1 MAIRFRRVS
10 RLCDPTNK
18 ELGKKVY
25 PVISYQYDTS
35 ATLTEIAKEISS
47 NSGVSEGETISVL
60 KDFRTLLR
68 KTLLAGRS
76 VNIEG
81 LGYFFLSAQ
90 SKGTEKAEDFTSAD
104 IQGLRICFRA
114 NSDIRLS
121 TGTSTRSDGLKFK
134 DLDHINKSDEIRM
147 TGMMEKTRI
156 RVVDRVTMMKH
167 RTRQY
172 NVKSKVA
179 HYNRVIIRMGLR
191 PHSFL

>member
-81 LGYFFLSAQ
+81 LGYFSCLPKA
-90 SKGTEKAEDFTSAD
+90 KGQRRRKTLPQP
-104 IQGLRICFRA
+104 I
-114 NSDIRLS
+114 
-121 TGTSTRSDGLKFK
+121 FK
-134 DLDHINKSDEIRM
+134 DYASVFVPTRTFVCLPEHQLVRM
-147 TGMMEKTRI
+147 
-156 RVVDRVTMMKH
+156 D
-167 RTRQY
+167 
-172 NVKSKVA
+172 
-179 HYNRVIIRMGLR
+179 
-191 PHSFL
+191 

>member
-114 NSDIRLS
+114 NSDI
-121 TGTSTRSDGLKFK
+121 
-134 DLDHINKSDEIRM
+134 NKSD
-147 TGMMEKTRI
+147 
-156 RVVDRVTMMKH
+156 
-167 RTRQY
+167 
-172 NVKSKVA
+172 
-179 HYNRVIIRMGLR
+179 VIGGN
-191 PHSFL
+191 PDDGNDGENPNPGGGSGDDDEAPDPTV

>member
-134 DLDHINKSDEIRM
+134 DLDHINKSDA
-147 TGMMEKTRI
+147 TGGNPDDGNDGENPNPGGGSGDDDEASDPT
-156 RVVDRVTMMKH
+156 V
-167 RTRQY
+167 
-172 NVKSKVA
+172 
-179 HYNRVIIRMGLR
+179 
-191 PHSFL
+191 

>member
-68 KTLLAGRS
+68 KTLLS
-76 VNIEG
+76 CQ
-81 LGYFFLSAQ
+81 LGYSSVYRNINSFGWL
-90 SKGTEKAEDFTSAD
+90 EV
-104 IQGLRICFRA
+104 QG
-114 NSDIRLS
+114 SGS
-121 TGTSTRSDGLKFK
+121 
-134 DLDHINKSDEIRM
+134 
-147 TGMMEKTRI
+147 
-156 RVVDRVTMMKH
+156 
-167 RTRQY
+167 Y
-172 NVKSKVA
+172 
-179 HYNRVIIRMGLR
+179 
-191 PHSFL
+191 